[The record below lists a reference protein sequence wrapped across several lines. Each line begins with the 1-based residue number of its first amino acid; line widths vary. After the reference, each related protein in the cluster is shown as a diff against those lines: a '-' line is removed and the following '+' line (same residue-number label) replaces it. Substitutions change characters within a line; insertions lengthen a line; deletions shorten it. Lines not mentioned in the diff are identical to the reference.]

1 MNPASSPLQG
11 AFSSSPG
18 LDARAA
24 ARRLRGSLH
33 WLKNP
38 YAVLDEARKRHGLTF
53 WLDLSLIGRTFVTG
67 DPMLIQELTGHP
79 ELDAGRGIAALR
91 EVMGDRSMITLD
103 GEDHAARRRIVA
115 PLFGRE
121 IERLDEMTARV
132 TAEALGEIPV
142 GSQFSL
148 YGLARRISLRL
159 IVRLVFGESERAERL
174 VDDFLLSFE
183 SPWVLFLKPLQIDLG
198 PFSPWGRTLRNR
210 RRLREYLLERIAQ
223 CRRGTAPDA
232 GLARIV
238 REGPELADDE
248 IATEVLALL
257 LFGHDTGAAT
267 LAWAFAHLHQ
277 HPGAVALAREEPAYL
292 KACLEESMR
301 LCPVVVHVTRVARCG
316 LRIGGHDIPAGTRI
330 FPSAYLAQRNPE
342 VFQEPERFRPE
353 RFLAGRAYEGSYF
366 PFGFSPRTCIGRH
379 FVMRQMILTT
389 SAILRRAELS
399 LAPGYETRPE
409 RRLVLILPRR
419 GTRMVLERRREAA

>member
-1 MNPASSPLQG
+1 VKA
-11 AFSSSPG
+11 G
-18 LDARAA
+18 LR
-24 ARRLRGSLH
+24 
-33 WLKNP
+33 WLNNP
-38 YAVLDEARKRHGLTF
+38 YAVLNEARERHGLTF
-53 WLDLSLIGRTFVTG
+53 WLDLALAGRAFVTG
-67 DPMLIQELTGHP
+67 DPALIREMTGHP
-79 ELDAGRGIAALR
+79 DLDAGRGIVALR
-91 EVMGDRSMITLD
+91 KVMGDRSLITLD

-121 IERLDEMTARV
+121 IERLDEMTVRT
-132 TAEALGEIPV
+132 TAEALEEAGPELSI
-142 GSQFSL
+142 
-148 YGLARRISLRL
+148 YGLARRISLRA
-159 IVRLVFGESERAERL
+159 IVRLIFGETQDGKAERL

-198 PFSPWGRTLRNR
+198 PLSPWGRALRNR
-210 RRLREYLLERIAQ
+210 RRLRQYLGERIAD
-223 CRRGTAPDA
+223 CRRGIAPMGS

-238 REGPELADDE
+238 REGHDLSDDE

-277 HPGAVALAREEPAYL
+277 HPEALERARVDGLYL
-292 KACLEESMR
+292 EACLQESMR
-301 LCPVVVHVTRVARCG
+301 LCPVVVHVTRVARRG
-316 LRIGGHDIPAGTRI
+316 LRIGGHDIPSGTRI

-342 VFQEPERFRPE
+342 VFPEPDRFRPE

-379 FVMRQMILTT
+379 FVLRQMTLMT
-389 SAILRRAELS
+389 STILRLADLA
-399 LAPGYETRPE
+399 LAPGYEARPE
-409 RRLVLILPRR
+409 RRLVLILPRH